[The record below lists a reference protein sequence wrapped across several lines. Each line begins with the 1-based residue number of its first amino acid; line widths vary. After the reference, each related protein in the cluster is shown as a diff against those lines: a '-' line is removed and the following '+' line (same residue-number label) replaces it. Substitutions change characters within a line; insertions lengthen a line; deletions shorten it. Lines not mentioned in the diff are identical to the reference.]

1 MISTM
6 RIDRI
11 EASRHRKGRVLVFLE
26 DGACL
31 KITEQ
36 ELLDFGLRAGDVLEE
51 ETLRRLKEVAGVSN
65 VRATAADLVGKR
77 AMSRRD
83 LERKLQDKGASGTE
97 ARYAAEWLE
106 AIGAIND
113 ADYAA
118 LLAQHCARQGYGP
131 AYIREKLY
139 EKGVP
144 RELWDDALDSL
155 PDSAEMID
163 CFLESKLRGEL
174 PDEKIKKRLTDALLR
189 RGFSWGDVKAAWS
202 RRNTYF
208 DEIGDE

>member
-1 MISTM
+1 M

-11 EASRHRKGRVLVFLE
+11 EASKHKRGRVLVFLE

-36 ELLDFGLRAGDVLEE
+36 ELLDFGLLAGDELDKP
-51 ETLRRLKEVAGVSN
+51 TLDRLKEAAGVSN
-65 VRATAADLVGKR
+65 VKATAADLIGKR

-83 LERKLQDKGASGTE
+83 LERKLQEKGASEAE

-118 LLAQHCARQGYGP
+118 LLVRHCAQLGYGP
-131 AYIREKLY
+131 ARIRDKLY

-144 RELWDDALDSL
+144 RELWEDALDTL
-155 PDSAEMID
+155 PDQSED
-163 CFLESKLRGEL
+163 VDRFLRSRLRGGL
-174 PDEKIKKRLTDALLR
+174 PDEKEKKRLTDALLR
-189 RGFSWGDVKAAWS
+189 RGFSWGDVRAAWNRLGS
-202 RRNTYF
+202 ETWE
-208 DEIGDE
+208 D